1 MDLSSASPIQING
14 SPIPERDRLVLVPAS
29 SGNYLYMI
37 FIAPERDF
45 GVLEPTFEKVQG
57 SLRIQ

>member
-1 MDLSSASPIQING
+1 MDLSSASPIQQNG
-14 SPIPERDRLVLVPAS
+14 SPLPERDRVVMVPVS
-29 SGNYLYMI
+29 NGNFLYLI

-45 GVLEPTFEKVQG
+45 GALEPTFEKMLQ